1 MICMISRIVR
11 LNTEEAYSNIVLD
24 ILPIN
29 GYEVSIFVASCVL
42 SSTKFIWSSA
52 LHSWMHWPMF
62 TTILESLLCHRH
74 LHFRQLPAGILNTC
88 FYVPLSSSLLVMVLL
103 RFFMAIILPQ
113 NVIVTIACNS
123 EYNQED
129 SVTMKQP
136 SKDHDSFYHYSSFH
150 IGSKSLISFQYL
162 ILLIPPCFPRIR
174 KKKTGGL
181 IREDFPQPDTA
192 RTILSL
198 VGHQSQQQ
206 LFYRHVVGF
215 FRKIG

>member
-24 ILPIN
+24 ILSIN

-113 NVIVTIACNS
+113 NVIVAIACNS
-123 EYNQED
+123 CTWHLCFSWILVVDFNHLGVFQVP
-129 SVTMKQP
+129 VT
-136 SKDHDSFYHYSSFH
+136 
-150 IGSKSLISFQYL
+150 
-162 ILLIPPCFPRIR
+162 
-174 KKKTGGL
+174 TNAEGL
-181 IREDFPQPDTA
+181 RF
-192 RTILSL
+192 
-198 VGHQSQQQ
+198 VK
-206 LFYRHVVGF
+206 V
-215 FRKIG
+215 KIGIRSDTSGWRQV

>member
-1 MICMISRIVR
+1 MWDINSLWETQESDWHQLISEHICRIKKKKKKTTMICMISRIVR

-24 ILPIN
+24 ILSIN

-113 NVIVTIACNS
+113 NVIVAIACNS
-123 EYNQED
+123 E
-129 SVTMKQP
+129 
-136 SKDHDSFYHYSSFH
+136 
-150 IGSKSLISFQYL
+150 
-162 ILLIPPCFPRIR
+162 
-174 KKKTGGL
+174 
-181 IREDFPQPDTA
+181 
-192 RTILSL
+192 
-198 VGHQSQQQ
+198 
-206 LFYRHVVGF
+206 
-215 FRKIG
+215 